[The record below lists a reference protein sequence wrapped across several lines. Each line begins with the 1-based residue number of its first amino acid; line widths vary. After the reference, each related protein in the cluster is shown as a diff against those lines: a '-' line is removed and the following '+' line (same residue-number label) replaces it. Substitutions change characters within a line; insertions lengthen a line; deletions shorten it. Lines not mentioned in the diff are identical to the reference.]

1 MTSTLSLKLSAFDF
15 FFKVLETHENLLH
28 AETQAIAAQHLE
40 TIESILVQK
49 DESLKNLLEAK
60 DEIGRDPRE
69 NKKADELIDRVIEL
83 QKRNTDSFKKLHDR
97 QSTKSSKEE
106 QVKLK
111 PIDHRVKRAYTGS
124 IIIPKSRLDY

>member
-1 MTSTLSLKLSAFDF
+1 M
-15 FFKVLETHENLLH
+15 VLETHENLLH

-49 DESLKNLLEAK
+49 DESLKNLLDAK
-60 DEIGRDPRE
+60 DEIGIDPRE

-97 QSTKSSKEE
+97 QSTKASKEE